1 MEICAFI
8 PARFSSSRLP
18 GKPLEDING
27 KPMIQWVYERASEAK
42 NLKQVVIATDDE
54 RIAEAV
60 EKFGGRYVMTARDHQ
75 SGTDRIA
82 EAAKDIEADIIVNLQ
97 GDEPLIEHQVIDEAV
112 QPLIDDP
119 EIVMSTVKTRITLKE
134 ELTDP
139 NTVKVVTDNNDFAL
153 YFSRSQ
159 IPYSFDTGKEDA
171 QTSFKHIGLY
181 VYRRDFLFEYAAME
195 ISSLEKSE
203 RLEQLRALQNGYK
216 IKVVETNYNAI
227 AVDTPEDLEKVR
239 SIFKSGIV

>member
-1 MEICAFI
+1 
-8 PARFSSSRLP
+8 
-18 GKPLEDING
+18 
-27 KPMIQWVYERASEAK
+27 MIQWVYERASEAK

-159 IPYSFDTGKEDA
+159 IPYSFDTGKEDP
-171 QTSFKHIGLY
+171 QLPFKHIGLY

-195 ISSLEKSE
+195 MSTLEKNE
-203 RLEQLRALQNGYK
+203 RLEQLRALQNGIK